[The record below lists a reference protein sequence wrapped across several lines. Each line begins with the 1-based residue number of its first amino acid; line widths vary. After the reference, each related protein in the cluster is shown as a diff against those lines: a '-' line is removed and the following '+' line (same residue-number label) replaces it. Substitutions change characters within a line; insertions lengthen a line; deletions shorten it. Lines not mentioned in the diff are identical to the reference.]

1 MPDFL
6 VCITFD
12 YDNVSSTIARGGIT
26 PTLLSRGEF
35 GVTGASRILD
45 LLAAEQVPSTWFI
58 PGHTIETYPAS
69 VAAVRDAGCEIE
81 HHGWTHRVPSTLTR
95 EQENEELVRG
105 IEAIQKLTGRKPIGY
120 RSPAWDLSPHSV
132 ELLLEHGFAF
142 DSSLMGQD
150 TLPYQVR
157 QGDRVE
163 LLTPMVFGQDTRL
176 VELPIHWS
184 LDDFPHFEYTR
195 SDAGILPGNMV
206 ATHVLENWLG
216 DFAWMKRMNQWGV
229 LTYTFHPHVIGRG
242 HRMLVLERL
251 IHALREDGATFVTM
265 EAGVARLPARVSR
278 WPSPWRFLKNE

>member
-1 MPDFL
+1 MSDFL

-58 PGHTIETYPAS
+58 PGHTIESYPAS

-105 IEAIQKLTGRKPIGY
+105 IEAIRTLTGRKPIGY

-132 ELLLEHGFAF
+132 ELLLEHGFEF

-150 TLPYQVR
+150 TLPYQMR
-157 QGDRVE
+157 RGDRVE
-163 LLTPMVFGQDTRL
+163 LLTPMVFGPDTPL

-206 ATHVLENWLG
+206 AGHGW
-216 DFAWMKRMNQWGV
+216 R
-229 LTYTFHPHVIGRG
+229 IGLATSRG
-242 HRMLVLERL
+242 
-251 IHALREDGATFVTM
+251 
-265 EAGVARLPARVSR
+265 
-278 WPSPWRFLKNE
+278 

>member
-35 GVTGASRILD
+35 GVTGASRIVD

-105 IEAIQKLTGRKPIGY
+105 IEAIQTLTGRRPIGY

-163 LLTPMVFGQDTRL
+163 LLRPMVFGQDTPL

-206 ATHVLENWLG
+206 AGHVLENWLG
-216 DFAWMKRMNQWGV
+216 DFAWMKRMGQWGV

-251 IHALREDGATFVTM
+251 IRALREDGATFVTM
-265 EAGVARLPARVSR
+265 EQALLAYRREFPAGRHLGD
-278 WPSPWRFLKNE
+278 L

>member
-1 MPDFL
+1 MPDLL

-45 LLAAEQVPSTWFI
+45 LLTAEQVPSTWFI

-69 VAAVRDAGCEIE
+69 VSAVRDAGCEIE

-105 IEAIQKLTGRKPIGY
+105 IEAIRTLTGRKPIGY

-157 QGDRVE
+157 RGDRIE
-163 LLTPMVFGQDTRL
+163 LLTPMVFGLDTPL

-206 ATHVLENWLG
+206 AAHVLENWLG
-216 DFAWMKRMNQWGV
+216 DFAWMKRTGQWGV

-251 IHALREDGATFVTM
+251 IHALREEGATFVTM
-265 EAGVARLPARVSR
+265 EQALLAYRREFPAGRSLGD
-278 WPSPWRFLKNE
+278 L

>member
-45 LLAAEQVPSTWFI
+45 LLTAERVPSTWFV

-105 IEAIQKLTGRKPIGY
+105 IEAIRTLTGRTPIGY
-120 RSPAWDLSPHSV
+120 RSPAWDLSAHSV
-132 ELLLEHGFAF
+132 ELLLEHGFQF

-157 QGDRVE
+157 RGDRVE
-163 LLTPMVFGQDTRL
+163 LLTPMVFGPDTKL

-206 ATHVLENWLG
+206 AAHVLENWLG

-251 IHALREDGATFVTM
+251 IHELRDAGATFVTM
-265 EAGVARLPARVSR
+265 EQALLAYRREFPAGRSLGD
-278 WPSPWRFLKNE
+278 L

>member
-1 MPDFL
+1 MPDLL

-69 VAAVRDAGCEIE
+69 VAAVRDAGCAIE

-105 IEAIQKLTGRKPIGY
+105 IEAIQKLTGRTPIGY

-163 LLTPMVFGQDTRL
+163 LLTPMVFGQDTPL
-176 VELPIHWS
+176 VELPVHWS
-184 LDDFPHFEYTR
+184 LDDFPHFEFTR
-195 SDAGILPGNMV
+195 SDNGILPGNMV
-206 ATHVLENWLG
+206 AAHVLENWLG
-216 DFAWMKRMNQWGV
+216 DFAWMKRTGQWGV

-251 IHALREDGATFVTM
+251 IHALREEGATFVTM
-265 EAGVARLPARVSR
+265 EQALLAYRREFPAGRSLGD
-278 WPSPWRFLKNE
+278 L